1 MKVLL
6 LSFQNAQKD
15 VNGVACHIR
24 DLHKVLNEVNI
35 ETDILSP
42 YSEYSGLYDYA
53 VSKLIKLFRRF
64 YQLLRIEIIFY
75 LMILLTELQLKN
87 RLKSKASKY
96 TIINAQDII
105 SLVAATNLKIK
116 IPIVFTCHFLTEP
129 WKEFSNAGY
138 FKENSF
144 FFQMLINKSRK
155 ALLHPKIKFIS
166 VSNRN
171 RDLLFQFMPEIKAE
185 NVKVAYLGLDVRY
198 DLKKVEM
205 NLPDLDYIL
214 NVGKIDRIKNQR
226 LFIGL
231 AEVLKKNNKKILIIL
246 VGPSDLEEKEYINKT
261 IKEKNLENYF
271 LFTNAL
277 NRDSVYYLMQNSLL
291 YIHTAQMES
300 FGMAIVEAIGSGA
313 TVLVR
318 ENDAIDEILQGNRE
332 GVFGRDFTEL
342 EFYTFVNAFLESKE
356 KRENLKKMQ
365 EKIFKSKYTIE
376 KMRDSF
382 LKYYKEFEV
391 AENG

>member
-24 DLHKVLNEVNI
+24 DLQKVLNEVSV

-42 YSEYSGLYDYA
+42 YSDYSGLYDSA
-53 VSKLIKLFRRF
+53 VSKLIKLMKRF
-64 YQLLRIEIIFY
+64 YQLMKIEVIFY
-75 LMILLTELQLKN
+75 FLLKLTEHQLTGRLKN
-87 RLKSKASKY
+87 KASNY
-96 TIINAQDII
+96 SIINAQDIV
-105 SLVAATNLKIK
+105 SLIAATNLGIK
-116 IPIVFTCHFLTEP
+116 IPIVFTCHFLVEP

-144 FFQMLINKSRK
+144 YSKKFINKCK
-155 ALLHPKIKFIS
+155 EALSYSNLKFIS

-171 RDLLFQFMPEIKAE
+171 RNLLIQFLPEIKPE
-185 NVKVAYLGLDVRY
+185 NVKVAYLGLDVRF
-198 DLKKVEM
+198 DLRKVGI
-205 NLPDLDYIL
+205 NLPTANYIL
-214 NVGKIDRIKNQR
+214 NVGKVDRIKNQR

-231 AEVLKKNNKKILIIL
+231 AEALKKNNKKILIVL
-246 VGPSDLEEKEYINKT
+246 VGPWDLEEKEYIVKE
-261 IKEKNLENYF
+261 IKEKNLEDYF

-318 ENDAIDEILQGNRE
+318 ENDAIDEILEGNPE
-332 GVFGRDFTEL
+332 GVFGRDLTDLEL
-342 EFYTFVNAFLESKE
+342 YSFVNAFLESKE
-356 KRENLKKMQ
+356 KRENLKKIQ

-382 LKYYKEFEV
+382 LKYYIEFEV
-391 AENG
+391 VENG

>member
-1 MKVLL
+1 
-6 LSFQNAQKD
+6 
-15 VNGVACHIR
+15 
-24 DLHKVLNEVNI
+24 
-35 ETDILSP
+35 
-42 YSEYSGLYDYA
+42 
-53 VSKLIKLFRRF
+53 
-64 YQLLRIEIIFY
+64 
-75 LMILLTELQLKN
+75 
-87 RLKSKASKY
+87 
-96 TIINAQDII
+96 
-105 SLVAATNLKIK
+105 
-116 IPIVFTCHFLTEP
+116 
-129 WKEFSNAGY
+129 
-138 FKENSF
+138 
-144 FFQMLINKSRK
+144 
-155 ALLHPKIKFIS
+155 
-166 VSNRN
+166 
-171 RDLLFQFMPEIKAE
+171 MPEIKAE

-231 AEVLKKNNKKILIIL
+231 AEVLKKNNKKILILL

-365 EKIFKSKYTIE
+365 GKIFKSKYTIE

>member
-1 MKVLL
+1 
-6 LSFQNAQKD
+6 
-15 VNGVACHIR
+15 
-24 DLHKVLNEVNI
+24 
-35 ETDILSP
+35 
-42 YSEYSGLYDYA
+42 
-53 VSKLIKLFRRF
+53 
-64 YQLLRIEIIFY
+64 
-75 LMILLTELQLKN
+75 
-87 RLKSKASKY
+87 
-96 TIINAQDII
+96 
-105 SLVAATNLKIK
+105 
-116 IPIVFTCHFLTEP
+116 
-129 WKEFSNAGY
+129 
-138 FKENSF
+138 
-144 FFQMLINKSRK
+144 
-155 ALLHPKIKFIS
+155 
-166 VSNRN
+166 
-171 RDLLFQFMPEIKAE
+171 
-185 NVKVAYLGLDVRY
+185 
-198 DLKKVEM
+198 M

>member
-1 MKVLL
+1 
-6 LSFQNAQKD
+6 
-15 VNGVACHIR
+15 
-24 DLHKVLNEVNI
+24 
-35 ETDILSP
+35 
-42 YSEYSGLYDYA
+42 
-53 VSKLIKLFRRF
+53 
-64 YQLLRIEIIFY
+64 
-75 LMILLTELQLKN
+75 
-87 RLKSKASKY
+87 
-96 TIINAQDII
+96 
-105 SLVAATNLKIK
+105 
-116 IPIVFTCHFLTEP
+116 
-129 WKEFSNAGY
+129 
-138 FKENSF
+138 
-144 FFQMLINKSRK
+144 
-155 ALLHPKIKFIS
+155 
-166 VSNRN
+166 
-171 RDLLFQFMPEIKAE
+171 
-185 NVKVAYLGLDVRY
+185 
-198 DLKKVEM
+198 M

-231 AEVLKKNNKKILIIL
+231 AEVLKKNNKKILILL

-365 EKIFKSKYTIE
+365 GKIFKSKYTIE